1 MRTIKAVCAISMLL
15 MIAACMTTKPASEM
29 LLGSWQTQVGGFPVT
44 IVYTAT
50 EVSVDGQAPVSYQL
64 MGDRLQ
70 IAEGGSQ
77 VRVLKFP
84 AAAEMTQTD
93 PMTGTEHRFS
103 RRL

>member
-1 MRTIKAVCAISMLL
+1 
-15 MIAACMTTKPASEM
+15 
-29 LLGSWQTQVGGFPVT
+29 
-44 IVYTAT
+44 
-50 EVSVDGQAPVSYQL
+50 
-64 MGDRLQ
+64 
-70 IAEGGSQ
+70 EGGSQ